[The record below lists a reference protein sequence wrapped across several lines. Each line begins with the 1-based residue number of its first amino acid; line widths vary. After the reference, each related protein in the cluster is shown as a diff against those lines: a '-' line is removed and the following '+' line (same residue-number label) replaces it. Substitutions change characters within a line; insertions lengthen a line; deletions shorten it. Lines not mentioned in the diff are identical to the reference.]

1 MATIETRGAT
11 ATHEVLNQASP
22 LENYNVFAADRVLVE
37 ALRREGARLGR
48 RPRIGEVGAFAGSA
62 HRPALGSRGEREPAE
77 APSPTTASA
86 TGSTRSSSTPPG
98 TS

>member
-1 MATIETRGAT
+1 MATVEDRSAG

-22 LENYNVFAADRVLVE
+22 LENDNVFDADRVLVE
-37 ALRREGARLGR
+37 ALGREGADWAEQTTH
-48 RPRIGEVGAFAGSA
+48 EVGALRRQCRLPSAGA
-62 HRPALGSRGEREPAE
+62 ARRTRTRRGCAR
-77 APSPTTASA
+77 TTGSA